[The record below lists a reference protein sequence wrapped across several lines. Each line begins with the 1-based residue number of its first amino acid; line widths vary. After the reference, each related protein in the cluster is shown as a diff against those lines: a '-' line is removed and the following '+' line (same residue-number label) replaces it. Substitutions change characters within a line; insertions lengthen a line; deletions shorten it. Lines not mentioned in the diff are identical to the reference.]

1 MVATPKTLRQR
12 PQQDINKYNL
22 YYVVDQNIGLTN
34 IHNRQ
39 MTICSGTTSQ
49 PGFILDND
57 APGANLSVIDIGFT
71 FQFNNKN
78 YKQVHISPYGW
89 LTLDFP
95 GESWNHGEF
104 FNSTSAAF
112 YNGCNNIDIRNDMTT
127 NHVLLCPWFE
137 FLRNYCNRKNDDD
150 PDGSGTYVHATNAQM
165 SNLDSEYTKFG
176 MINQITNTFIPRYS
190 PELVG
195 VRYKR
200 ENSYLGRRL
209 IVRWNSL
216 TKTNGIE
223 FECVLYENG
232 RIEYRY
238 CPLNKLQ
245 INTDTYYHTPAC
257 IGIFGSKTENIFR
270 DFASEL
276 VPNKVGYLSG
286 SYTWNDDGFGN
297 KTTINSGTFYTQQKY
312 ERGGSIYDENFRDII
327 ISSFTN
333 IGASGERPNISSLN
347 CQQNWPGRLLN
358 GAMFIFQPHTL
369 KRKILPRKQINV
381 INTNRIAQTN
391 SLFDDRQ
398 TLQNTTTTVSFP
410 SKLQRNFAGNTLRTQ
425 LFHDIFENDIVTT
438 GSSIN
443 SYDVFQNTQELEN
456 FTQQN
461 VPYNENSQN
470 FIIDENLNFFLTGT
484 KIDITPGFIQ
494 PLSSK
499 EQIII
504 ELPIQYTTTLLT
516 TASSMYYYDNSI
528 KSLTLCNGNIS
539 TLNENRAQ
547 QDVDRFARAE
557 DYIGFNPC
565 GILVTSGTYE
575 GYLNSGSYDVN
586 SCTQSN
592 SYINKTLNEQTYK
605 QAIQATYG
613 NSVCVNQNFNA
624 TNTQTFKLPITQP
637 FLIEKA
643 IIEINIEAD
652 QDWCGDVT
660 QYIQPLTIDNQIISG
675 TQFVDVGGPAV
686 TCALFHQYN
695 NLNYKYRNLILSS
708 TFTTITDNT
717 SSHNLTY
724 NVGDSRLQLSVYG
737 FNAVGAQASAYVTP
751 NSNWNIDD
759 QVFTTFS
766 GSVKM
771 FTKPQTVAGCLATVR
786 TIAYTSSSIIN
797 RTLLSATLANP
808 FININHVATSPNTSG
823 TTVNINSIANY
834 GRSQTG
840 FLDSGHSIFGKELLT
855 NAKISKFQNN
865 FLGAGQ
871 EYDYWINEYG
881 AVEKFITTFPISLYK
896 FTDSPYLI
904 YPNQDLVFAIA
915 KTRSVINTTTDD
927 PYYTTFAHNIKLI
940 SGSNI
945 KITLFGSYIKENKEY
960 HNILKNTQ
968 DANVYDVID
977 NEPVL
982 DQFEIFSRKSSFN
995 SYTDLFMTGTLQTNA
1010 ERTKAF
1016 NICNATNDIAFDQSQ
1031 NYSYSLT
1038 KQYEVAGINLFAKL
1052 VSDKENYYDSYIP
1065 DIRQVVILNTGK
1077 TFGAW
1082 PIESLA
1088 TWTLSDG
1095 TATDDW
1101 MLSFPFE
1108 PRYSQI
1114 NRLKYMPTEF
1124 SIYDFNT
1131 SLPLPNKTRNIVVQQ
1146 GNAVWN
1152 FDVDN
1157 NNLPTG
1163 LSSRDFAKSAF
1174 GFGDFNTYSIDGTGY
1189 KYFPQLR
1196 MGVDGSYYHPDIRGW
1211 KYGLINGQLT
1221 YTSCVFRK
1229 NHYGH
1234 LRDMLEQ
1241 RPYTAFTNKSSGPVH
1256 VKFINPLTGKITNP
1270 ENTWSSNV
1278 DFHCTSSMPYFDGE
1292 SKNRPEI
1299 NVNNMNLTL
1308 NSLSYSDNNIT
1319 FQ

>member
-1 MVATPKTLRQR
+1 M
-12 PQQDINKYNL
+12 
-22 YYVVDQNIGLTN
+22 
-34 IHNRQ
+34 
-39 MTICSGTTSQ
+39 S
-49 PGFILDND
+49 
-57 APGANLSVIDIGFT
+57 
-71 FQFNNKN
+71 
-78 YKQVHISPYGW
+78 
-89 LTLDFP
+89 
-95 GESWNHGEF
+95 
-104 FNSTSAAF
+104 
-112 YNGCNNIDIRNDMTT
+112 T

-150 PDGSGTYVHATNAQM
+150 PDGSGTYASSTNAQM
-165 SNLDSEYTKFG
+165 SNIDSEYTKFG
-176 MINQITNTFIPRYS
+176 MINQITNTYIPRYN

-195 VRYKR
+195 VRYRK
-200 ENSYLGRRL
+200 ENSSLGRRL
-209 IVRWNSL
+209 VIRWNSL

-257 IGIFGSKTENIFR
+257 IGIFGSKAENVFR

-276 VPNKVGYLSG
+276 VPSKVGYLSG

-369 KRKILPRKQINV
+369 KRKILPRKQINK
-381 INTNRIAQTN
+381 INTNKLTQTN

-398 TLQNTTTTVSFP
+398 TLQHTTTTTVSYP
-410 SKLQRNFAGNTLRTQ
+410 SKLQRNFAGNTLKTQ

-443 SYDVFQNTQELEN
+443 SYDVFQNTQEIED
-456 FTQQN
+456 FTKQN
-461 VPYNENSQN
+461 NNSYNESALETN
-470 FIIDENLNFFLTGT
+470 IDINQNFFLTGT
-484 KIDITPGFIQ
+484 NVDTTPGFDQ
-494 PLSSK
+494 KLTSK
-499 EQIII
+499 DKIVI
-504 ELPIQYTTTLLT
+504 ELPIQYTTTLLQ
-516 TASSMYYYDNSI
+516 TASSMYYYDKNI
-528 KSLTLCNGNIS
+528 KSLILCNKDATNPLI
-539 TLNENRAQ
+539 LNRAQ
-547 QDVDRFARAE
+547 DDIDRCAAPE
-557 DYIGFNPC
+557 DYIGFSPI
-565 GILVTSGTYE
+565 GTLISSGTY
-575 GYLNSGSYDVN
+575 GGKLNTGSYN
-586 SCTQSN
+586 TNLQAQS
-592 SYINKTLNEQTYK
+592 SKYINTSLNEQSFKDTL
-605 QAIQATYG
+605 QATYG

-624 TNTQTFKLPITQP
+624 TSNQTFTLPITQP

-643 IIEINIEAD
+643 IIEVQIEAD
-652 QDWCGDVT
+652 QGWCGDVT
-660 QYIQPLTIDNQIISG
+660 TYQQPFASNNQIISG
-675 TQFVDVGGPAV
+675 TQFIDIAGPVV

-695 NLNYKYRNLILSS
+695 SLNLKQRDLILTS
-708 TFTTITDNT
+708 TFTTIHDKT
-717 SSHNLTY
+717 SSYDLVY
-724 NVGDSRLQLSVYG
+724 SVGDSRLQLSTYG
-737 FNAVGAQASAYVTP
+737 LHTVANASAYITE
-751 NSNWNIDD
+751 NSNLYTDPDPEIEPYY
-759 QVFTTFS
+759 TCFS
-766 GSVKM
+766 GSVTM
-771 FTKPQTVAGCLATVR
+771 FSKPQTASGCLATFR
-786 TIAYTSSSIIN
+786 TIAYTSSSATN
-797 RTLLSATLANP
+797 RTLLSSTLANP
-808 FININHVATSPNTSG
+808 FVDLQNIAMSPNTSG
-823 TTVNINSIANY
+823 TTVNMQCITNF
-834 GRSQTG
+834 GRSQCG
-840 FLDSGHSIFGKELLT
+840 FIENGQSIFGKELLS
-855 NAKISKFQNN
+855 NVKIQKFDNI
-865 FLGAGQ
+865 FLGANQ

-881 AVEKFITTFPISLYK
+881 AVEKFITTFPVNLLK
-896 FTDSPYLI
+896 FTDNPYLI
-904 YPNQDLVFAIA
+904 FPNQDLVFAIS
-915 KTRSVINTTTDD
+915 KTRSTIRGTTNDA
-927 PYYTTFAHNIKLI
+927 YYFDIVPHTMKFI

-960 HNILKNTQ
+960 HNILKNIQ
-968 DANVYDVID
+968 DTNLYDAIG

-995 SYTDLFMTGTLQTNA
+995 SYTDLFMTGSLLNDG
-1010 ERTKAF
+1010 ERKKAF

-1052 VSDKENYYDSYIP
+1052 VSDKENYYDSYVP
-1065 DIRQVVILNTGK
+1065 DIRQVVKLNTGK

-1082 PIESLA
+1082 TYEMLA

-1095 TATDDW
+1095 AGTDDW

-1131 SLPLPNKTRNIVVQQ
+1131 SLPLSNKTRNIVIHQ
-1146 GNAVWN
+1146 GNAESN
-1152 FDVDN
+1152 FDIDN
-1157 NNLPTG
+1157 TGTYTG
-1163 LSSRDFAKSAF
+1163 LSYRDFAKSAF
-1174 GFGDFNTYSIDGTGY
+1174 GFGDFNTYSINGTGY
-1189 KYFPQLR
+1189 KYFPTLR
-1196 MGVDGSYYHPDIRGW
+1196 AGVDGTYYHPDIRGW

-1221 YTSCVFRK
+1221 HTSCVFRK

-1241 RPYTAFTNKSSGPVH
+1241 RYFTTFINKSSGPVV
-1256 VKFINPLTGKITNP
+1256 VKFINPLTQKITTP
-1270 ENTWSSNV
+1270 ESTWSSNLSSY
-1278 DFHCTSSMPYFDGE
+1278 CTSSMPYFDGE
-1292 SKNRPEI
+1292 AKNRPEI